1 MFINLIKN
9 KEGEINEEINIFID
23 WNFVSWKYGC

>member
-9 KEGEINEEINIFID
+9 GRMHSENKSC
-23 WNFVSWKYGC
+23 W